1 MKVTVP
7 TSWNDVSVDK
17 YQLLKTLDRKDFK
30 TDLNYTI
37 VLVDILCGID
47 AKDISLE
54 KFNEIAGHL
63 TFLGKEVKAD
73 KKEWLS
79 INGKVFKWV
88 ADFNSLS
95 VGEMLSIEQIIDME
109 ELSYNL
115 SVDVIAAVLLR
126 PEGEGFNSDSFN
138 ERR

>member
-30 TDLNYTI
+30 TDLKYTI

-54 KFNEIAGHL
+54 KF
-63 TFLGKEVKAD
+63 T
-73 KKEWLS
+73 
-79 INGKVFKWV
+79 
-88 ADFNSLS
+88 
-95 VGEMLSIEQIIDME
+95 
-109 ELSYNL
+109 
-115 SVDVIAAVLLR
+115 
-126 PEGEGFNSDSFN
+126 
-138 ERR
+138 